1 MKHDWTSIKR
11 DYVEAVPRCTLD
23 AVAQQHRISP
33 RLVRRRA
40 AAEGWTTQR
49 RELVA
54 QIDAQRNTAHV
65 ATVAQDAGTFDR
77 SAFGI
82 AALGLAHVAEA
93 LANKPA
99 PSELATL
106 ARALASFH
114 DTGRAALGL
123 PDTSGGDDPGTLTI
137 RWLNHDPTDVPYD

>member
-11 DYVEAVPRCTLD
+11 EYVEAVPRRTLD
-23 AVAQQHRISP
+23 AVARDHGISA
-33 RLVRRRA
+33 RLLRRRA

-77 SAFGI
+77 DAFEI
-82 AALGLAHVAEA
+82 AARGLAHVAEA
-93 LANKPA
+93 LANKPG

-123 PDTSGGDDPGTLTI
+123 PDTPGDDPGTITI
-137 RWLNHDPTDVPYD
+137 RWLGHDPTDVPYD